1 MEYDTLGLNLVLGII
16 IISPLSLNFCPM
28 KWGGTM
34 PPGQLG
40 VRIGDDRGKAQAQ
53 SGACSRCF
61 NERGSGYSPGGWV
74 GREGATFTAAQS
86 LALTTYPTY
95 PG

>member
-1 MEYDTLGLNLVLGII
+1 
-16 IISPLSLNFCPM
+16 
-28 KWGGTM
+28 M

-40 VRIGDDRGKAQAQ
+40 VRIGDDGGKAQAQ

-61 NERGSGYSPGGWV
+61 SERGSGYSPGGWA